1 MTSADLRFARLQ
13 DANLKDAELNGAN
26 LICVRL
32 RAEYGRSD
40 VKSLTRKQISTTSYH
55 ESELPDYLLQNLSV
69 EEKAVEIANPATLA
83 PSSIQNE
90 ATEGQQKL
98 S

>member
-1 MTSADLRFARLQ
+1 M
-13 DANLKDAELNGAN
+13 
-26 LICVRL
+26 
-32 RAEYGRSD
+32 RAEYGRSN
-40 VKSLTRKQISTTSYH
+40 VEHLTWQQISTTSYH
-55 ESELPDYLLQNLSV
+55 ESKLPDYLLQNLPV
-69 EEKAVEIANPATLA
+69 EEKAVEIATPATLA